1 VLLGY
6 RRLALWKQVLKE
18 QKKRD
23 EAVSDLAD
31 ATGRILP
38 FAELVIED
46 IICEETE
53 LLERVVGNLCALI
66 SDTASFICEYTK
78 QSLTSTSS
86 LTGLSVV

>member
-1 VLLGY
+1 M
-6 RRLALWKQVLKE
+6 KE

-31 ATGRILP
+31 AVGRILP
-38 FAELVIED
+38 FAELVMDD

-53 LLERVVGNLCALI
+53 LLERVVGNLCSLI
-66 SDTASFICEYTK
+66 KDTASFICDYAK

-86 LTGLSVV
+86 PTSLSAV